1 MKRFVVFLA
10 FFVVFSASGSIA
22 SAQPIFDY
30 EYYNVDIDISDDSTY
45 TVTESYKLI
54 VNGEFHGLR
63 RDIPTDNY
71 CTVATQTCGGFDN
84 LEILEVRDLE
94 GTILDKSEYSL
105 YTYED
110 EDTKENYL
118 RIERELYPSGK
129 EMTNAEE
136 GWSIKYK
143 VYGGLGTLADGT
155 YFYWNVLPENR
166 GGLAEEAEININF
179 PITIRESDLTL
190 YDIREYTNR
199 KTVSG
204 NNLTVELKNLPSVS
218 NFTVAYRFNKNEIKS
233 PAKLQAIISPSVST
247 TVTVNNLTVASLP
260 VNIDY
265 LPEGTYTIRASHFGY
280 DTLEKVVKLESGQVL
295 DLGTL
300 TLSPTPLF
308 SIFLLASNFILIL
321 CCLLLPFAV
330 LLVYWIYSK
339 RGKDMN
345 PMKTVIPLFSPP
357 ENVKPY
363 LGSNLYY
370 EKFKPKIIAATIV
383 DLAVKGIIK
392 IKQLDNKKDFTL
404 TRVEDQTKYSDLTE
418 TEKSII
424 DLIFDDQY
432 IVNTVNFKKPSTSR
446 ALKYSQL
453 MKDSYSELVNLK
465 YFQKSPETVRAS
477 YAGVAIFLVIL
488 GMLLLCGGTMLMTS
502 IGGFF
507 FICTP
512 GLWLLVF
519 GFSLAV
525 TANFM
530 PAKTETGS
538 RVYNDLKGF
547 RMYLYTAERY
557 RLQGLNPEE
566 FERYLPYAMIFDIE
580 KEWADKFKDLYN
592 HVPEWYEGDLS
603 TFNTIYL
610 ANSIS
615 NFSDSITTQSLGAAV
630 NNTSGSGW
638 SGSGGS
644 FGGFSGGGGGGG
656 SSGGW

>member
-10 FFVVFSASGSIA
+10 FFALFSISGSTTH
-22 SAQPIFDY
+22 AQPIFDY
-30 EYYNVDIDISDDSTY
+30 EYYDVDIDISNDSTY

-71 CTVATQTCGGFDN
+71 CTVATLTCGGFDN
-84 LEILEVRDLE
+84 LEILEVRDLD
-94 GTILDKSEYSL
+94 GTILDSSEYSL

-110 EDTKENYL
+110 DDTNENYL

-129 EMTNAEE
+129 EMTDAEE
-136 GWSIKYK
+136 GWTIKYR
-143 VYGGLGTLADGT
+143 VYGGLGILNDGT

-166 GGLAEEAEININF
+166 GGLADKANITINF
-179 PITIRESDLTL
+179 PNSIRESDLTL
-190 YDIREYTNR
+190 YDIQRYTHRDTISND
-199 KTVSG
+199 TL
-204 NNLTVELKNLPSVS
+204 NIELKNLPSAS
-218 NFTVAYRFNKNEIKS
+218 NFTVAYRFNQNEIKK
-233 PAKLQAIISPSVST
+233 PAQLIAAINPSVST
-247 TVTVNNLTVASLP
+247 TATINKLTIESVP
-260 VNIDY
+260 IDIDY
-265 LPEGTYTIRASHFGY
+265 LPAGTYTLRASHFGY
-280 DTLEKVVKLESGQVL
+280 VDLEKVITLEPGEVL

-300 TLSPTPLF
+300 SLTPTPIY
-308 SIFLLASNFILIL
+308 SVFLLGTNFAMILV
-321 CCLLLPFAV
+321 CLLLPFSV
-330 LLVYWIYSK
+330 LLVYWIYSR
-339 RGKDMN
+339 RGKDKN
-345 PMKTVIPLFSPP
+345 PLKTVIPLFSPP

-404 TRVEDQTKYSDLTE
+404 TRVEDAAKYSDLTE
-418 TEKSII
+418 TEMSII

-446 ALKYSQL
+446 ALKYGQL
-453 MKDSYSELVNLK
+453 MKDSYTELANLK

-477 YAGVAIFLVIL
+477 YAGIAIFLVIL
-488 GMLLLCGGTMLMTS
+488 GMLLMCG
-502 IGGFF
+502 GGFF

-512 GLWLLVF
+512 GIWLLIF
-519 GFSLAV
+519 GFSLAI

-530 PAKTETGS
+530 PAKTEAGS

-547 RMYLYTAERY
+547 KMYLYTAERY

-566 FERYLPYAMIFDIE
+566 FEKYLPYAMIFDIE
-580 KEWADKFKDLYN
+580 KQWAEKFKDLYN
-592 HVPEWYEGDLS
+592 NTPEWYEGDLS

-615 NFSDSITTQSLGAAV
+615 NFSDSITTQSLGASV
-630 NNTSGSGW
+630 NTSGSGW